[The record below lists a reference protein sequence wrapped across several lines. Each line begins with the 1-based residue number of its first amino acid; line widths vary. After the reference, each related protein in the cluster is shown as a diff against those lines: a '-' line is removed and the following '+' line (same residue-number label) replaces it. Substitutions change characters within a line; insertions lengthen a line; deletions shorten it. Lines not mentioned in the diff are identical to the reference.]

1 MIIAE
6 TYAKGK
12 SNLII
17 SLSPKVDPI
26 HELGINATVTDKA
39 RNEMAWSAT
48 KGMHRSGASVL
59 KSVAYDRMSLRA
71 DNLSYRMHRNSN
83 AMSALCS
90 QPVWQDGCAIDAVDE
105 SACGS
110 FSIRSCKTRLGAL
123 CCINADRRVRWCR
136 SIQANWG
143 NRTVAADK
151 HCIGG
156 CDHLLA
162 WLRHWRELLAPLPS
176 LEDGWTPCKQSN
188 SARPEEYKTMTCHT
202 KEDCAW
208 DVQHT
213 NRTKIPRD
221 FWYIEFL
228 NVNLRRKAVPC
239 NFRFACSYRLKW
251 KCKEKVI

>member
-1 MIIAE
+1 MITAE
-6 TYAKGK
+6 TKTK
-12 SNLII
+12 VESNLII
-17 SLSPKVDPI
+17 FLGPKVDPI
-26 HELGINATVTDKA
+26 HDLGINATVTDKA
-39 RNEMAWSAT
+39 PNELAWSAT
-48 KGMHRSGASVL
+48 KGMHRTGASVL

-162 WLRHWRELLAPLPS
+162 WLRHGRELLAPLPS
-176 LEDGWTPCKQSN
+176 LEEWMESLQAKHQHGLKSTKGWHATQRKIVHGMFSTPIVPRSLRTSDTLSFPHPHPQCQS
-188 SARPEEYKTMTCHT
+188 ET
-202 KEDCAW
+202 KS
-208 DVQHT
+208 
-213 NRTKIPRD
+213 R
-221 FWYIEFL
+221 
-228 NVNLRRKAVPC
+228 
-239 NFRFACSYRLKW
+239 SM
-251 KCKEKVI
+251 